1 MKRLYLLL
9 VAAGLCMAVGTA
21 ARAQMGMDFFKRPAI
36 ASLFKPV
43 IGNGGLYESTSA
55 GEASAPKDTMEV
67 FVVGRELADGKEAYW
82 LEIGHQMK
90 GVEGRIYNKVLVSS
104 DDFKIHRTIM
114 QLPGHPAMEMRV
126 NPSSHANKDMEE
138 EMNKWSQVGTETIT
152 VPAGTF
158 SCQHWKKNDGKGEIW
173 ASDKVSPFGMVK
185 EIDGHSTNVLVK
197 VITDAKDHITG
208 PVSPFD
214 PQAFRQLI
222 MEQMMKER
230 QQNP

>member
-1 MKRLYLLL
+1 
-9 VAAGLCMAVGTA
+9 MAVGTA
-21 ARAQMGMDFFKRPAI
+21 VRAQMGMDFFKRPAI

-43 IGNGGLYESTSA
+43 IGNGALYESTNA
-55 GEASAPKDTMEV
+55 AEASAPKNSMEV
-67 FVVGRELADGKEAYW
+67 FVVGREFADGKEAYW
-82 LEIGHQMK
+82 LEIGLLMK
-90 GVEGRIYNKVLVSS
+90 GVDGRIYNKVLVSG

-126 NPSSHANKDMEE
+126 NPTSHANKDMEE
-138 EMNKWSQVGTETIT
+138 QMNKWSQVGTETIT

-197 VITDAKDHITG
+197 VITDAKDRITG

-214 PQAFRQLI
+214 PQAFRQLM

>member
-1 MKRLYLLL
+1 MKRLHLIL
-9 VAAGLCMAVGTA
+9 VAAGLSIAIGSA

-43 IGNGGLYESTSA
+43 IGNGGLYESTTA
-55 GEASAPKDTMEV
+55 GEASAPKDTMEI
-67 FVVGRELADGKEAYW
+67 FVVGTEFADGKEAYW

-90 GVEGRIYNKVLVSS
+90 GFEGKIYNKVLVSK
-104 DDFKIHRTIM
+104 DDFKIQRTIM
-114 QLPGHPAMEMRV
+114 QIPGHPAMEMRV

-138 EMNKWSQVGTETIT
+138 QMNKWSQAGTETIT

-158 SCQHWKKNDGKGEIW
+158 TCQHWKKNDGKGEIW

-214 PQAFRQLI
+214 PQAFRQLM

>member
-1 MKRLYLLL
+1 MKRFYLLL
-9 VAAGLCMAVGTA
+9 VAAGLCTAVVTA

-43 IGNGGLYESTSA
+43 IGNGAIYESTRA
-55 GEASAPKDTMEV
+55 GETSASKEGMEII
-67 FVVGRELADGKEAYW
+67 VVGRELADGKEAYW
-82 LEIGHQMK
+82 LEIGHEMK
-90 GVEGRIYNKVLVSS
+90 GFEGKIYNKVLVSG

-114 QLPGHPAMEMRV
+114 QLPGHPAMEMRA

-138 EMNKWSQVGTETIT
+138 QMNKWSQVGSETIT

-173 ASDKVSPFGMVK
+173 SSDKVSPFGMVK
-185 EIDGHSTNVLVK
+185 EIDGNSTNVLVK
-197 VITDAKDHITG
+197 VITGAKDHITG

-214 PQAFRQLI
+214 PQAFRQLM
-222 MEQMMKER
+222 MEQMMKEK